1 MISNLIGWL
10 VTTVVAAAQPVAGV
24 VGVTLDD
31 AFQLVGSNS
40 SGLVATINISST
52 VPGMIAGNFVA
63 RIFDDK
69 GKPIGEIAPLA
80 MKALDGA
87 DGRWVLLETSGG
99 TLQKSYAA
107 MLKANLAVV
116 HKGKNLPIDN
126 RGRYEFVYLV
136 GPSVKQGAFV
146 YLEDR
151 PTAAGLI
158 VGPFKVPW
166 K

>member
-1 MISNLIGWL
+1 MVSNVIGWL
-10 VTTVVAAAQPVAGV
+10 AATVVAAAQPIAGV

-40 SGLVATINISST
+40 SGLIATINITSLA
-52 VPGMIAGNFVA
+52 PGMTAGNFVA
-63 RIFDDK
+63 RIFDEK

-87 DGRWVLLETSGG
+87 DRRWVLLETSGG
-99 TLQKSYAA
+99 TFQKSYAA
-107 MLKANLAVV
+107 MLKGNLAVV
-116 HKGKNLPIDN
+116 HKGKNLPIDKA
-126 RGRYEFVYLV
+126 GRYEFVYLV
-136 GPSVKQGAFV
+136 GPSVKQGAFI

>member
-1 MISNLIGWL
+1 MHAETPPR
-10 VTTVVAAAQPVAGV
+10 VQV
-24 VGVTLDD
+24 VGDD
-31 AFQLVGSNS
+31 ADLLQYNGTAWERV
-40 SGLVATINISST
+40 
-52 VPGMIAGNFVA
+52 VPGSTY
-63 RIFDDK
+63 R
-69 GKPIGEIAPLA
+69 PLA

-87 DGRWVLLETSGG
+87 DRRWVLLETSVGS
-99 TLQKSYAA
+99 LQKSYAA

-116 HKGKNLPIDN
+116 HKGKNLPIDKT
-126 RGRYEFVYLV
+126 GRYEFVYLV

>member
-1 MISNLIGWL
+1 MVSHMIGWL

-40 SGLVATINISST
+40 SGLIARINITSLA
-52 VPGMIAGNFVA
+52 PGMTAGNFVA
-63 RIFDDK
+63 RIFDEK
-69 GKPIGEIAPLA
+69 GKPTGEIAPLA

-99 TLQKSYAA
+99 TLQESYAA
-107 MLKANLAVV
+107 MLKANQAVV
-116 HKGKNLPIDN
+116 HKGKNLPIDKT
-126 RGRYEFVYLV
+126 GQYEFVYLV

-158 VGPFKVPW
+158 GGPFKVPW

>member
-1 MISNLIGWL
+1 MIANLIGWL

-40 SGLVATINISST
+40 SGLVATINITSLA
-52 VPGMIAGNFVA
+52 PGMTAGNFVG

-69 GKPIGEIAPLA
+69 GKPIGEMAPLA

-87 DGRWVLLETSGG
+87 DRRWVLLETSVGS
-99 TLQKSYAA
+99 LQKSYAA

-116 HKGKNLPIDN
+116 HKGKNLPIDKT
-126 RGRYEFVYLV
+126 GRYEFVYLA
-136 GPSVKQGAFV
+136 GPTRSPKSSSFRTGKPKRSA
-146 YLEDR
+146 
-151 PTAAGLI
+151 I
-158 VGPFKVPW
+158 VTMSTRD
-166 K
+166 